1 MPHIQLTG
9 LLDTSRREATTIRI
23 RGVMAPSDRE
33 KIIVRTSIIGIA
45 ANIMLVAF
53 KAVVGLAAN
62 SIAIVLDAV
71 NNLTDALSSVITI
84 IGAKL
89 AGKRPDREHPLGH
102 GRYEYLSAMVIVAIV
117 LYAGI
122 TSLIES
128 VKKIISPEVADYS
141 TVTLVIVAAAVIVKI
156 LLGRYVSAKGKQVDS
171 NSLVASGKDALF
183 DAAISASVLAAAL
196 IYIATGISLEAY
208 VGVIISI
215 VIVKAGIDMLRET
228 LDDILGSRPDADLAK
243 GIKRTVCADPEVL
256 GAYDLL
262 LESYGPDLTIG
273 SIHVEVVDTMTA
285 AEIDALTRR
294 VQAAVLEEHHIALA
308 TVGIYSRNTA
318 NDEIAEIRS
327 SVTRIAMGHEGV
339 LQMHGFYVD
348 IEHRRLSF
356 DLIIDFAVPNRDEL
370 YTHIVEDVKALYPD
384 YQLNIILDRDLSD

>member
-1 MPHIQLTG
+1 
-9 LLDTSRREATTIRI
+9 
-23 RGVMAPSDRE
+23 MASSDRE

-53 KAVVGLAAN
+53 KAVVRLAAN

-122 TSLIES
+122 TSFIES

-183 DAAISASVLAAAL
+183 DAAISASVFAAAL

-308 TVGIYSRNTA
+308 TIGIYSRNTA

-370 YTHIVEDVKALYPD
+370 YAHIVEDVKALYPD